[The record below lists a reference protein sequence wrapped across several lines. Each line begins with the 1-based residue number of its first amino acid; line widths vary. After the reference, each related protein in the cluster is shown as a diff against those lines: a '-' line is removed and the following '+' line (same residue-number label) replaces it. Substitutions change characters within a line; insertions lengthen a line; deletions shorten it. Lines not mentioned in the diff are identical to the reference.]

1 MESSRHYKISS
12 VPSTPFMDQNPGT
25 SGLRKKVSHFRQK
38 NYIENFVQS
47 IFLAHDKGE
56 FENKSLVI
64 GGDGRFYNNVATNII
79 IKISAANG
87 IKKIIVAE
95 NGIMSTPA
103 VSLLVRSQ
111 PANECFGAIILTA
124 SHNPG
129 GENEDLGIKFN
140 NNAGAPA
147 PEAVTDRMFKSSKEI
162 TEYKTIDFDGE
173 FSLKD
178 NTKFH
183 VAFDEN
189 DVREV
194 SVEIEST
201 TRLYLETMQKLFDFK
216 KLQSLFDRNDF
227 KFTFDAMHGASGP
240 YAFEIFNKVLG
251 VDLKNLH
258 NCDSLE
264 DFGGLHPDPNLVYA
278 KKLVQIMDINNTNS
292 DESAVPD
299 FGAACDGD
307 ADRNMIL
314 GKRFY
319 ISPND
324 SVAIIAANY
333 KLIPNLNRERGL
345 KGVARSMPTSGAL
358 DRVAT
363 KLGIKVT
370 ISIYTIIFF
379 L

>member
-1 MESSRHYKISS
+1 MESSRQYKISS
-12 VPSTPFMDQNPGT
+12 VITTPYTDQNPGT
-25 SGLRKKVSHFRQK
+25 SGLRKKVNHFRQK

-47 IFLAHDKGE
+47 IFLAHEKAD

-64 GGDGRFYNNVATNII
+64 GGDGRFYNNVAINII

-103 VSLLVRSQ
+103 VSLLVRTQ
-111 PANECFGAIILTA
+111 PEGECFGAIILTA

-129 GENEDLGIKFN
+129 GEHEDLGIKFN

-147 PEAVTDRMFKSSKEI
+147 PEAVTARMFKSSKEI
-162 TEYKTIDFDGE
+162 TEYKTINFDGV
-173 FSLKD
+173 FSIIENSKFNVIID
-178 NTKFH
+178 N
-183 VAFDEN
+183 DN
-189 DVREV
+189 IREV
-194 SVEIEST
+194 SIEIEST

-216 KLQSLFDRNDF
+216 KLQSLFDRSDF

-240 YAFEIFNKVLG
+240 YASEIFNKVLG

-258 NCDSLE
+258 DCDSLE

-278 KKLVQIMDINNTNS
+278 KKLVQIMDINNTNPDDS
-292 DESAVPD
+292 VVPD

-314 GKRFY
+314 GKRFF

-324 SVAIIAANY
+324 SIAIITANY
-333 KLIPNLNRERGL
+333 SLIPNLNREGGL

-358 DRVAT
+358 DRVAS
-363 KLGIKVT
+363 KLGINVT
-370 ISIYTIIFF
+370 IIYNLSIV